1 MKIRIIFAIAVL
13 FTTNLI
19 TRAQGP
25 APGRTTGHAE
35 GIYNEYAS
43 ATGGK
48 VSFNIQTLSQG
59 PLSDL
64 AGRPFSAFLVAP
76 TYRVESDLDG
86 TELTNVG
93 FIDSVESDW
102 EHQEFNSLPDQFQDV
117 GLPLQMGV
125 YRRLGITATI
135 GADSRSYESMEF
147 CWASL
152 SQCKMLDPVVV
163 FLQSKVENRM
173 RLIADGWG
181 PKVTVTRASN
191 VVGATGGAIVASGPS
206 AAATSSCGLLSDL
219 SVKSKTKT
227 WPAHDVFYRDTM
239 GNVVVQKNLGQQS
252 VTISCDASCHPHVT
266 ASSSVSGFRVFSG
279 WKAVCGNTPNS
290 AVGTT
295 GLNAAGV
302 AETKCTHNPPGGATP
317 KASVSISSAG
327 TASVNRTWSLV
338 GTADTNGGRYADTCS
353 TAN

>member
-1 MKIRIIFAIAVL
+1 MKTRIIVAIAVL
-13 FTTNLI
+13 FITTNLT
-19 TRAQGP
+19 TRAQ
-25 APGRTTGHAE
+25 APVPEPTTGFAE
-35 GIYNEYAS
+35 GIYKEYS
-43 ATGGK
+43 TATGGK
-48 VSFNIQTLSQG
+48 VVFNVQTVGQG
-59 PLSDL
+59 PLSGL
-64 AGRPFSAFLVAP
+64 AGRPFSAVLVAP
-76 TYRVESDLDG
+76 TYRVESDQNG
-86 TELTNVG
+86 IELTKVG
-93 FIDSVESDW
+93 FIDSVDSDF
-102 EHQEFNSLPDQFQDV
+102 ETQELSSIPDQFEHV
-117 GLPLQMGV
+117 GLPLRMGV
-125 YRRLGITATI
+125 YRRLGITVAI

-152 SQCKMLDPVVV
+152 SQCKILDPVVV

-181 PKVTVTRASN
+181 PKVTVTRASDL
-191 VVGATGGAIVASGPS
+191 ASGPS

-219 SVKSKTKT
+219 SVRSKTRT
-227 WPAHDVFYRDTM
+227 WPARDVFYRDTM
-239 GNVVVQKNLGQQS
+239 GNIVVEKFLGQQS
-252 VTISCDASCHPHVT
+252 VTISCDTSCHPHVT

-295 GLNAAGV
+295 GLSAAGV

-317 KASVSISSAG
+317 KASVSISGAG

>member
-1 MKIRIIFAIAVL
+1 MKAKIIVAIALL
-13 FTTNLI
+13 FITTNL
-19 TRAQGP
+19 TTQAQGP
-25 APGRTTGHAE
+25 ATRFAE

-48 VSFNIQTLSQG
+48 VSFNVQTLSQG

-64 AGRPFSAFLVAP
+64 AGRPFSAFLAEP
-76 TYRVESDLDG
+76 TYRVESDQDG

-102 EHQEFNSLPDQFQDV
+102 EHMEFNSLPDRFQDV

-152 SQCKMLDPVVV
+152 SQCKMLDPVIV

-191 VVGATGGAIVASGPS
+191 VVGSTGGAIVASGPS

-219 SVKSKTKT
+219 SVKSKTTT

-239 GNVVVQKNLGQQS
+239 GSIVVEKFLGQQS
-252 VTISCDASCHPHVT
+252 VTISCDTSCHPHVT
-266 ASSSVSGFRVFSG
+266 ASSSSSSFRVFSR
-279 WKAVCGNTPNS
+279 WQAVCEHTPNS

-295 GLNAAGV
+295 GANAAGV

-317 KASVSISSAG
+317 KASVSISGAG

-338 GTADTNGGRYADTCS
+338 GTADTNGGRYSDTCS
-353 TAN
+353 TAF